1 MLRALSLNP
10 DTVFLNASG
19 IITMEDPVRLDRELT
34 ALAVK
39 DGRIIALGPDAALFQ
54 MAQDAEVV
62 DLEGAIVMPGLI
74 DCHNHFLS
82 TALGWERVQL
92 ATARSI
98 GEVLEAIAQRV
109 KETPPGQWVLCASR
123 WHETNLAE
131 RRLPTAEELDRVAP
145 HHPVYL
151 PRGGHVVVTNTTGLQ
166 MAGITPD
173 APNPAGG
180 EFVRD
185 ASGHLTGML
194 LERPAFARLT
204 GLLPEPTENA
214 RRQALRTGIRVYNQ
228 VGITAVREPGLTAT
242 DVRSYQAVVSQE
254 QALRASLMWRVDLST
269 TPEQQ
274 QAWLQGLA
282 PISGFG
288 NQWLDVWGLKVLL
301 DGGVEGGYFREP
313 YANNP
318 QFCGFPFVTQEHL
331 EALVEQAHGLG
342 WKVGVHVVGDA
353 AMEMVLHAFQT
364 VNTHSRT
371 YDRGHTL
378 EHAFSPVPG
387 AMERTRD
394 LGIGVTLQHALVYSL
409 AGNMQSYWGQQRAA
423 DCTPA
428 RAWLD
433 AGVLVG
439 AGTDSPV
446 TNYDP
451 WLNIYGFA
459 TRDTQVT
466 GVLGPQHRIA
476 VTEALRAYTV
486 GSAQI
491 LGWDNALG
499 MLTPGKA
506 ADFICLDQDPL
517 AVPVDQVRHIQ
528 VTRTVVHG
536 RQVFPARER
545 QLA

>member
-1 MLRALSLNP
+1 MLRVLSLSP
-10 DTVFLNASG
+10 DAVFHNASG
-19 IITMEDPVRLDRELT
+19 IITMADPIRLDRELT

-39 DGRIIALGPDAALFQ
+39 DGRIIAMGPDAEIAR
-54 MAQDAEVV
+54 MAEGAEVV
-62 DLEGAIVMPGLI
+62 DLQGAVVMPGLI

-82 TALGWERVQL
+82 TALGWNRVQL
-92 ATARSI
+92 AEATSI
-98 GEVLEAIAQRV
+98 GELLEAIGQRV
-109 KETPPGQWVLCASR
+109 QETPPGQWVLCASR

-131 RRLPTAEELDRVAP
+131 RRMPTAEELDRVAP
-145 HHPVYL
+145 NHPVYL
-151 PRGGHVVVTNTTGLQ
+151 PRGGHVVVTNTQGLQ
-166 MAGITPD
+166 MAGITPN
-173 APNPAGG
+173 APNPPGG

-185 ASGHLTGML
+185 AAGRLTGML
-194 LERPAFARLT
+194 LEPPAFSRLT
-204 GLLPEPTENA
+204 RLLPEPTEA
-214 RRQALRTGIRVYNQ
+214 DRRQAIQAGIRAYNR
-228 VGITAVREPGLTAT
+228 VGITAIREPGLTAT
-242 DVRSYQAVVSQE
+242 EVRSYQAVVPQE

-269 TPEQQ
+269 APEQRR
-274 QAWLQGLA
+274 AWLESLA

-313 YANNP
+313 YANNS
-318 QFCGFPFVTQEHL
+318 QFRGFPFLTQEHL
-331 EALVEQAHGLG
+331 QALVEQAHGLG
-342 WKVGVHVVGDA
+342 WRVGLHVVGDA
-353 AMEMVLHAFQT
+353 AMEMVLQAFHR

-394 LGIGVTLQHALVYSL
+394 LGLGVTLQHALVYSL

-433 AGVLVG
+433 SGVLVG

-446 TNYDP
+446 THYDP

-459 TRDTQVT
+459 TRDTRVA
-466 GVLGPQHRIA
+466 GILGPQHRIA
-476 VTEALRAYTV
+476 VAEALRAYTV

-499 MLTPGKA
+499 MLAPGKV
-506 ADFICLDQDPL
+506 ADCICLDRDPL
-517 AVPVDQVRHIQ
+517 ALPVDQVRQ
-528 VTRTVVHG
+528 VRVTRTIVHG
-536 RQVFPARER
+536 RQVFPLQEL
-545 QLA
+545 QL

>member
-1 MLRALSLNP
+1 
-10 DTVFLNASG
+10 
-19 IITMEDPVRLDRELT
+19 
-34 ALAVK
+34 
-39 DGRIIALGPDAALFQ
+39 
-54 MAQDAEVV
+54 
-62 DLEGAIVMPGLI
+62 
-74 DCHNHFLS
+74 
-82 TALGWERVQL
+82 
-92 ATARSI
+92 
-98 GEVLEAIAQRV
+98 
-109 KETPPGQWVLCASR
+109 
-123 WHETNLAE
+123 
-131 RRLPTAEELDRVAP
+131 
-145 HHPVYL
+145 
-151 PRGGHVVVTNTTGLQ
+151 VVVTNTAGLQ
-166 MAGITPD
+166 IASITPD
-173 APNPAGG
+173 APNPVGG

-204 GLLPEPTENA
+204 RLLPEPMEDE
-214 RRQALRTGIRVYNQ
+214 RRIALQAGIRAYNR
-228 VGITAVREPGLTAT
+228 VGITAIREPGLTAP
-242 DVRSYQAVVSQE
+242 DVRSYQAVVPQA

-269 TPEQQ
+269 TLAQQ

-288 NQWLDVWGLKVLL
+288 NQWLDVWGLKILL
-301 DGGVEGGYFREP
+301 DGGVEGGYFRAP

-318 QFCGFPFVTQEHL
+318 QFRGFPFVTQEHL

-353 AMEMVLHAFQT
+353 AMEMVLEAFQT
-364 VNTHSRT
+364 VNTYSRT

-378 EHAFSPVPG
+378 EHAFSPIPG

-433 AGVLVG
+433 SGVLVG

-446 TNYDP
+446 THYDP

-459 TRDTQVT
+459 TRDTQVA
-466 GVLGPQHRIA
+466 GILGPQHRIA
-476 VTEALRAYTV
+476 VAEALHAYTV
-486 GSAQI
+486 GSARI

-499 MLTPGKA
+499 TLVPGMA
-506 ADFICLDQDPL
+506 ADFICLDRGPL
-517 AVPVDQVRHIQ
+517 TAPVDQVRHIQ

-536 RQVFPARER
+536 RQVFPVLE
-545 QLA
+545 

>member
-1 MLRALSLNP
+1 MLRAMSLSP

-19 IITMEDPVRLDRELT
+19 IITMEDPVRLDQELT

-39 DGRIIALGPDAALFQ
+39 DGRIIALGPDAALSQ
-54 MAQDAEVV
+54 MAQGTEIV
-62 DLEGAIVMPGLI
+62 DLEGAVVMPGLI
-74 DCHNHFLS
+74 DCHNHFLN
-82 TALGWERVQL
+82 TVLGWERVQL
-92 ATARSI
+92 AEARSI

-145 HHPVYL
+145 EHPVYL
-151 PRGGHVVVTNTTGLQ
+151 PRGGHVVVTNTAGLQ
-166 MAGITPD
+166 MASITPD
-173 APNPAGG
+173 VVNPPGG

-185 ASGHLTGML
+185 SSGRLTGML

-204 GLLPEPTENA
+204 RLLPEPTEDE
-214 RRQALRTGIRVYNQ
+214 RRTALQAGIRAYNR
-228 VGITAVREPGLTAT
+228 VGITAIREPGLTAP
-242 DVRSYQAVVSQE
+242 DVRSYQVVVPQA

-269 TPEQQ
+269 TPEQR

-318 QFCGFPFVTQEHL
+318 QFRGFPFVTQEHL
-331 EALVEQAHGLG
+331 VALVEQAHGLG
-342 WKVGVHVVGDA
+342 WRVGVHVVGDA
-353 AMEMVLHAFQT
+353 AMEMVLEAFQT
-364 VNTHSRT
+364 VNTRSRT
-371 YDRGHTL
+371 YDRGHAL

-387 AMERTRD
+387 AIERTRN

-409 AGNMQSYWGQQRAA
+409 AGNMQSYWGQQRAV

-433 AGVLVG
+433 SGTLVG

-446 TNYDP
+446 TPYDP

-459 TRDTQVT
+459 TRDTQVA
-466 GVLGPQHRIA
+466 GILGPQHRIA
-476 VTEALRAYTV
+476 VAEALRAYTV

-491 LGWDNALG
+491 LGWDNTLG
-499 MLTPGKA
+499 RLVPGMA
-506 ADFICLDQDPL
+506 ADFICLDRDPL
-517 AVPVDQVRHIQ
+517 AVPVDQVRHMQ

-536 RQVFPARER
+536 RQVFPALEGR
-545 QLA
+545 LA

>member
-1 MLRALSLNP
+1 MLRALSLGP
-10 DTVFLNASG
+10 DTVFRNASG
-19 IITMEDPVRLDRELT
+19 MITMEDPVRLDRELT
-34 ALAVK
+34 ALAVQ
-39 DGRIIALGPDAALFQ
+39 DGRIIALGPDAALSR
-54 MAQDAEVV
+54 MAQGAAVV
-62 DLEGAIVMPGLI
+62 DLEGAVVMPGLV

-92 ATARSI
+92 AAARSI

-109 KETPPGQWVLCASR
+109 RETPPGQWVLCASR

-131 RRLPTAEELDRVAP
+131 RRLPTAAELDRVAP
-145 HHPVYL
+145 QHPVYL

-166 MAGITPD
+166 MAGILPD
-173 APNPAGG
+173 AANPPGG
-180 EFVRD
+180 ELVRD
-185 ASGHLTGML
+185 ASGRLTGML

-204 GLLPEPTENA
+204 SLLPAPTEDE
-214 RRQALRTGIRVYNQ
+214 RRTALQAGIRAYNG
-228 VGITAVREPGLTAT
+228 VGITAIREPGLTAT
-242 DVRSYQAVVSQE
+242 DVRSYQAVIPQV
-254 QALRASLMWRVDLST
+254 QALRASLMWRMDLST
-269 TPEQQ
+269 TPEQR

-288 NQWLDVWGLKVLL
+288 NQWLDIWGLKVLL
-301 DGGVEGGYFREP
+301 DGGVEGGYFHEP

-318 QFCGFPFVTQEHL
+318 QFRGFPFVTQEHL
-331 EALVEQAHGLG
+331 AALVEQAHGLG
-342 WKVGVHVVGDA
+342 WRVGVHVVGDA
-353 AMEMVLHAFQT
+353 AMEMVLDAFQT

-371 YDRGHTL
+371 YDRGHAL
-378 EHAFSPVPG
+378 EHAFSPIPG
-387 AMERTRD
+387 AIERTRD

-409 AGNMQSYWGQQRAA
+409 AGNMQSYWGQQRAT

-433 AGVLVG
+433 SGVLIG

-459 TRDTQVT
+459 TRDTQVA

-476 VTEALRAYTV
+476 VAEALYAYTV

-491 LGWDNALG
+491 LGWDKALG
-499 MLTPGKA
+499 RLAPGMA
-506 ADFICLDQDPL
+506 ADFICLDRDPL
-517 AVPVDQVRHIQ
+517 AVPLDQVRYTQ
-528 VTRTVVHG
+528 VTRTVVQG
-536 RQVFPARER
+536 RQVFPA
-545 QLA
+545 

>member
-1 MLRALSLNP
+1 MLRVLSLSP
-10 DTVFLNASG
+10 DAVFLNASG
-19 IITMEDPVRLDRELT
+19 MFTMVDPIRLDRDLT

-39 DGRIIALGPDAALFQ
+39 DGRIIAMGPDAALTQ
-54 MAQDAEVV
+54 MAEGAEVI
-62 DLEGAIVMPGLI
+62 DLQGAVVMPGLI

-82 TALGWERVQL
+82 TALGWNRVQL
-92 ATARSI
+92 AEATSI
-98 GEVLEAIAQRV
+98 GELLEAIGQRV
-109 KETPPGQWVLCASR
+109 QETPPGQWVLCASR

-131 RRLPTAEELDRVAP
+131 RRMPTAEELDRVAP
-145 HHPVYL
+145 NHPVYL
-151 PRGGHVVVTNTTGLQ
+151 PRGGHVVVTNTQGLQ
-166 MAGITPD
+166 IAGITPN
-173 APNPAGG
+173 ASNPPGG

-185 ASGHLTGML
+185 AAGRLTGML
-194 LERPAFARLT
+194 LEPPAFSRLT
-204 GLLPEPTENA
+204 RLLPEPTEA
-214 RRQALRTGIRVYNQ
+214 DRRQAIQAGIRAYNR
-228 VGITAVREPGLTAT
+228 VGITAIREPGVTAT
-242 DVRSYQAVVSQE
+242 DVRSYQAVVPQE

-269 TPEQQ
+269 APEQRR
-274 QAWLQGLA
+274 AWLEGLA

-318 QFCGFPFVTQEHL
+318 QFRGFPFLTQEHL
-331 EALVEQAHGLG
+331 ETLVEQAHGLG
-342 WKVGVHVVGDA
+342 WRVGLHVVGDA
-353 AMEMVLHAFQT
+353 AMEMVLQAFHR
-364 VNTHSRT
+364 VSTHSRT

-394 LGIGVTLQHALVYSL
+394 LGLGVTLQHALVYSL

-433 AGVLVG
+433 SGVLVG

-446 TNYDP
+446 THYDP

-459 TRDTQVT
+459 TRDTQVA
-466 GVLGPQHRIA
+466 GILGPQHRIA
-476 VTEALRAYTV
+476 VAEALRAYTV

-491 LGWDNALG
+491 LRWDNVLG
-499 MLTPGKA
+499 MLAPGKV
-506 ADFICLDQDPL
+506 ADCICLDRDPL
-517 AVPVDQVRHIQ
+517 AVPVDQVRNVR

-536 RQVFPARER
+536 RQVFPVKER
-545 QLA
+545 QL